1 VIEAHEV
8 FDREFL
14 HSIEGCYSFL
24 DTEQMVTRTDEA
36 LWKRVVD
43 EVTAGEKGGNPGQWS
58 ARKAQM
64 AVQLYKKRG
73 GGYRGRK
80 PADNSLVQWTKQ
92 DWRTKSGRPSLVT
105 GERYLPAAA
114 IEKMTPQEYAATTAA
129 KRRGMKEGKQY
140 VAQPEAL
147 ALLAKRYR

>member
-1 VIEAHEV
+1 
-8 FDREFL
+8 
-14 HSIEGCYSFL
+14 
-24 DTEQMVTRTDEA
+24 MVTRTDEA
-36 LWKRVVD
+36 LWKRVVA

-73 GGYRGRK
+73 GGYVGRK
-80 PADNSLVQWTKQ
+80 SADNSLVKWTKQ

-114 IEKMTPQEYAATTAA
+114 IEKMTPEQYAATTAA